1 MQIPRQRLIG
11 WANSSRLRGAIMGV
25 IAHVHRAVS
34 VGAWVSLL
42 VFAAW
47 SAAAQDLVLKRV
59 SVTTDPTN
67 NMQVEATDGSARTV
81 DPYYGNWETTHSW
94 TSPPEV
100 IGPEGISVTL
110 NVGGS
115 TKIDALRPGT
125 GMGVIGFDVSPTP
138 TEVFI
143 DVPAK
148 GSNSGSQTFTLI
160 PAGLTL
166 GSRAEIRIGAAF
178 GVGATYVYEV
188 VERGPGMTTGGA
200 GGDDGIIDEQPV
212 LAARVECPSDTIM
225 ISALP
230 SLSCEIVISGWSYS
244 SYPVEVLLPGVVDG
258 WGNQANGLQSVQN
271 GQYNAQN
278 PTNWTRPEYRWW
290 LPVFACPGQDTTGVN
305 CQTFVTAP
313 GLPVNM
319 PIIVRQKDQVD
330 VNLNLVLNTVPHTN
344 GGVAQGGGLMAG
356 GEMRF
361 GSVWWIGNF
370 LNIEN
375 GPPIVGPIRA
385 DWLSAL
391 WVVRPTGDGFVR
403 LESRWRPGNFL
414 HVENG
419 VLEVGPIGEAWWSA
433 QWTLEVQEGT
443 VWFRIGNRWRQGEY
457 LNLESGTLQLSPV
470 DPSWVSAVWWAL
482 P

>member
-1 MQIPRQRLIG
+1 MGIFSRSAFLTRIG
-11 WANSSRLRGAIMGV
+11 VAAAFLA
-25 IAHVHRAVS
+25 
-34 VGAWVSLL
+34 LT
-42 VFAAW
+42 AW
-47 SAAAQDLVLKRV
+47 SAAAQDLVLQRI

-67 NMQVEATDGSARTV
+67 NMQVEATDGFARTV

-100 IGPEGISVTL
+100 IGPEGISLTL
-110 NVGGS
+110 TVGGS
-115 TKIDALRPGT
+115 TKVAPLRPGT
-125 GMGVIGFDVSPTP
+125 AMGATGFDVSPTP
-138 TEVFI
+138 AEVFI
-143 DVPAK
+143 DVPAN
-148 GSNSGSQTFTLI
+148 GSNSGSQTFTLV
-160 PAGLTL
+160 PAGLTA

-178 GVGATYVYEV
+178 GIGATYVYEA
-188 VERGPGMTTGGA
+188 VERSPRMPPVGA

-212 LAARVECPSDTIM
+212 LAARVECQSDTIM

-230 SLSCEIVISGWSYS
+230 SLPCDIVISGWSYS

-271 GQYNAQN
+271 GQYGAQD
-278 PTNWTRPEYRWW
+278 PTSWTRPEYRWS
-290 LPVFACPGQDTTGVN
+290 LPVFACPSQDTTGAN
-305 CQTFVTAP
+305 CQDFITIP
-313 GLPVNM
+313 GLPVSM
-319 PIIVRQKDQVD
+319 PIVVRQKGQVD
-330 VNLNLVLNTVPHTN
+330 VNLTLVLNAVAHANSGAMPTN
-344 GGVAQGGGLMAG
+344 PLAAG

-370 LNIEN
+370 LNIEA
-375 GPPIVGPIRA
+375 GPPVVGPIRA
-385 DWLSAL
+385 DWLSAV
-391 WVVRPTGDGFVR
+391 WTVRPTGDGFVR
-403 LESRWRPGNFL
+403 LESRWQPGNYL

-419 VLEVGPIGEAWWSA
+419 ILEVGPISDAWWSA
-433 QWTLEVQEGT
+433 QWVLELQEGS